1 MGRFFV
7 FMSAKQHD
15 GAVRGILLS
24 IMRSRLLAIALVC
37 VFCAALPHTA
47 LALTDQEKAALQA
60 QLDQINREIAANQST
75 LSGLQGQHA
84 SLERDI
90 SILDSKIKAAQLQ
103 IKQSDVRLKQLGAG
117 IAQKNVEIGQVDSD
131 VAKGQASLAQILR
144 ETRQY
149 DDTSL
154 AATILSSG
162 SVSDRFR
169 ELDDFQTLQSSLHD
183 AFDHMTALRTDL
195 SAKQADLE
203 GQQTDAEQIRQGQVL
218 AQKAIQTD
226 QAKKQQLLAQTKG
239 QESTYQKLIAD
250 KQKQADAIRQ
260 ALFGLRDTGAIQF
273 GTAYQYAKE
282 AQAQTNVP
290 AALTLAIL
298 TQETDLGANQGSCYV
313 TDLSTGN
320 GVTKSGKSRSK
331 VMAAPR
337 DTVPF
342 QTITDALG
350 LDWSTQ
356 QVSCPQSVG
365 YGGAMGAAQ
374 FIPSTWMLY
383 KDRLASIT
391 GASFPNPWNART
403 AVFAV
408 ALYMEDLGAD
418 GGTTSAVRNAACR
431 YFSGRSCSSSSG
443 VYGDSVLSHMNDIQS
458 QIDILN
464 SAS

>member
-1 MGRFFV
+1 M
-7 FMSAKQHD
+7 
-15 GAVRGILLS
+15 LS
-24 IMRSRLLAIALVC
+24 IAL
-37 VFCAALPHTA
+37 AALFA
-47 LALTDQEKAALQA
+47 LCILPSAAFALTDQEKSALQA
-60 QLDQINREIAANQST
+60 QLDQINKDIAANQT
-75 LSGLQGQHA
+75 VLSGLQSEHA
-84 SLERDI
+84 SLDRDI
-90 SILDSKIKAAQLQ
+90 SILNSKIKAAQLQ
-103 IKQSDVRLKQLGAG
+103 IKQSDIKLKQLGEG
-117 IAQKNVEIGQVDSD
+117 IAKKNVEIGAVDSD

-144 ETRQY
+144 ETREY

-154 AATILSSG
+154 ASTILSAG
-162 SVSDRFR
+162 TVSDRFR
-169 ELDDFQTLQSSLHD
+169 ELDDFQTIQSSLHD

-195 SAKQADLE
+195 SNKQADLE
-203 GQQTDAEQIRQGQVL
+203 DQQTQAEQIRQGQVL
-218 AQKAIQTD
+218 AQKTIQSD
-226 QAKKQQLLAQTKG
+226 QAQKQKLLSETKG
-239 QESTYQKLIAD
+239 QESSYQKIIAN
-250 KQKQADAIRQ
+250 KQAQADAIRQ

-273 GTAYQYAKE
+273 GTAYTYAKD

-290 AALTLAIL
+290 AALILAIL
-298 TQETDLGANQGSCYV
+298 TQETDLGANQGSCFV
-313 TDLSTGN
+313 TDLSSGS
-320 GVTKSGKSRSK
+320 GVTKSGTPRSK

-350 LDWSTQ
+350 LDWSNQ

-383 KDRLASIT
+383 KDRLARVT
-391 GASFPNPWNART
+391 GAAFPNPWNART

-431 YFSGRSCSSSSG
+431 YFSGRTCSGSNS
-443 VYGDSVLSHMNDIQS
+443 VYGNSVVSHMEDIQS